1 MRTDVMGYY
10 GLAKDVRHAGFFE
23 TEQHKK
29 LFSHVRSAIRQGGLI
44 AVSGMIGTGKTLSLN
59 KLKESLSR
67 DGKIIVSQ
75 SLCVEKQKVQ
85 ISTLIAAI
93 FYDLKNEKF
102 FIPHGELRERKLR
115 ELIRIERKPVVLFVD
130 EAHDLPRATLK
141 GLKHLI
147 ETVNDR
153 ISPASLSVLLA
164 GHPKLQ
170 NDLKR
175 SNMEEIGYR
184 TSTYSLDGAIDSRRQ
199 FIEWIITQCA
209 QDDVKVNDV
218 FESEAIDLLAEKLV
232 TPLQVVEH
240 LTRSLEAGHAANEKP
255 VTATIVST
263 VLSGVI
269 EDLEATITRLGYDH
283 KSLASLLNVSHV
295 EARQFMTGRL
305 DGARAADLHEQLL
318 VVGLPV

>member
-1 MRTDVMGYY
+1 
-10 GLAKDVRHAGFFE
+10 
-23 TEQHKK
+23 
-29 LFSHVRSAIRQGGLI
+29 
-44 AVSGMIGTGKTLSLN
+44 
-59 KLKESLSR
+59 
-67 DGKIIVSQ
+67 
-75 SLCVEKQKVQ
+75 
-85 ISTLIAAI
+85 
-93 FYDLKNEKF
+93 
-102 FIPHGELRERKLR
+102 
-115 ELIRIERKPVVLFVD
+115 VVLFVD

-199 FIEWIITQCA
+199 FIEWIITQCV

-218 FESEAIDLLAEKLV
+218 FESDAIDLLAEKLV

-255 VTATIVST
+255 VT
-263 VLSGVI
+263 GVI

-283 KSLASLLNVSHV
+283 KSLASLLNVSQI